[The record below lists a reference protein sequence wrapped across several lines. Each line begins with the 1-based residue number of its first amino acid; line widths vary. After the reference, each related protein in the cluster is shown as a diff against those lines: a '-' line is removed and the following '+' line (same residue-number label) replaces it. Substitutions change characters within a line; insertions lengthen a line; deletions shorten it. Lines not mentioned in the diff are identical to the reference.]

1 MTTPQGSAP
10 PDKTADREP
19 EAPTPAPT
27 MDFKPI
33 NQIPMLTPF
42 IPRPRRILIVTSDQ
56 RRSNGLPARDL
67 ALLFVSL

>member
-19 EAPTPAPT
+19 ETPT

-42 IPRPRRILIVTSDQ
+42 IPRPRRTLIVISDQ
-56 RRSNGLPARDL
+56 RRPNGLPARDL
-67 ALLFVSL
+67 AFLFVSL